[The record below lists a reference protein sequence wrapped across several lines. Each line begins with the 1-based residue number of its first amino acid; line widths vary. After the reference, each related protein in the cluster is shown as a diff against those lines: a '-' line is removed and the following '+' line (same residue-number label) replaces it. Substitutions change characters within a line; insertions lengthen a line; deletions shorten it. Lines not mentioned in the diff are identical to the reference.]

1 MPGYAKQLA
10 SAQASHAT
18 YANVARLHQ
27 FFFAVSAVVCITQDP
42 PKVCT
47 SMYTLIL
54 HGTQVC
60 IKLHDPNVVIIFFD
74 WPQLCW
80 CLLQSDVHVGKS
92 IIHYTPAMFLF
103 IENKQFTHNLFS

>member
-1 MPGYAKQLA
+1 MPLMPCGQT
-10 SAQASHAT
+10 SP
-18 YANVARLHQ
+18 V
-27 FFFAVSAVVCITQDP
+27 FFAVSAVVCITQDP

-60 IKLHDPNVVIIFFD
+60 IKSHDPNVVIIFFD